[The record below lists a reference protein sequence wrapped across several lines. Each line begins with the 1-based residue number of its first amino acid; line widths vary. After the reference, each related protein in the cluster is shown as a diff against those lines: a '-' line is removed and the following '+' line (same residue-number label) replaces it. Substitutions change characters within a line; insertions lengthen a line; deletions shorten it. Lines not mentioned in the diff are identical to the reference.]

1 MSDTKKCP
9 FCLEDIPVRAIK
21 CRYCESMVDD
31 VKPAEDKAET
41 HDEAVQSK
49 RLNRES
55 VPQQGVV
62 YQSIPEKKSG
72 KGLAIALVI
81 VLVLLLLGGGSAAYW
96 FLLRGDSPAAVEDV
110 AEGDVIGS
118 WMGANAGSEVYFQ
131 FLPNEMVNVAV
142 PAEGYWFRTQYRVV
156 KTDASSYLELYHRGL
171 AEWERTAELKF
182 ASANQLTMTDTWD
195 GIVIQLER
203 VPDAQFRDEIN
214 ELRFE
219 R

>member
-31 VKPAEDKAET
+31 LKPDQKQAEKLD
-41 HDEAVQSK
+41 DAVEEK
-49 RLNRES
+49 RINREKI
-55 VPQQGVV
+55 PQQGVV
-62 YQSIPEKKSG
+62 YQPAAENKSG
-72 KGLAIALVI
+72 KGLVIALVV
-81 VLVLLLLGGGSAAYW
+81 VLALLLLGGGAGYW
-96 FLLRGDSPAAVEDV
+96 FLLRDDSPAAAGVV

-118 WMGANAGSEVYFQ
+118 WMGTNAGSELYFQ

-171 AEWERTAELKF
+171 AEWERTAEIEF
-182 ASANQLTMTDTWD
+182 ASADQLTMTDTWD
-195 GIVIQLER
+195 GIVIELER

>member
-9 FCLEDIPVRAIK
+9 FCLEDIPARAIK

-31 VKPAEDKAET
+31 VKPEPGSVEKLDAAAEAK
-41 HDEAVQSK
+41 K
-49 RLNRES
+49 LNKKP

-62 YQSIPEKKSG
+62 YQPVPEKKSG
-72 KGLAIALVI
+72 KGLIIALVI
-81 VLVLLLLGGGSAAYW
+81 VLAVLLIGGGGAGYW
-96 FLLRGDSPAAVEDV
+96 FFLRDDSSTAAGDV

-118 WMGANAGSEVYFQ
+118 WMGANAGSELYFQ

-156 KTDASSYLELYHRGL
+156 KTDSSSYLELYHRGL
-171 AEWERTAELKF
+171 AEWERTAELQF
-182 ASANQLTMTDTWD
+182 ASADQLTMTDTWD
-195 GIVIQLER
+195 GIVVELER

-214 ELRFE
+214 DLRFE